1 MYPVIDLKETGIN
14 LRRIMDKRGISA
26 KDVQEYLNLA
36 SVQSVYNWC
45 TYIELVYDDGE
56 VIRGWSDYQELITG
70 LLKCGKEELVKIVLE
85 SMNEHFLKLRDSDRE
100 EIREFY
106 PGKTAEEMFLI

>member
-1 MYPVIDLKETGIN
+1 MEMARKVAKAAKLSIKNPSLVGKGIKNLVLYGTRGVKEKT
-14 LRRIMDKRGISA
+14 
-26 KDVQEYLNLA
+26 
-36 SVQSVYNWC
+36 
-45 TYIELVYDDGE
+45 
-56 VIRGWSDYQELITG
+56 
-70 LLKCGKEELVKIVLE
+70 KEELVKIVLE

>member
-1 MYPVIDLKETGIN
+1 MQFQPTLHI
-14 LRRIMDKRGISA
+14 IMRSVVDIRYKYIVDNHLF
-26 KDVQEYLNLA
+26 KD
-36 SVQSVYNWC
+36 
-45 TYIELVYDDGE
+45 TYIELIYDDGE
-56 VIRGWSDYQELITG
+56 VIRVWSDYQELITG